1 MAHTITATRG
11 TIAFFKGESARLVL
25 RGLAAAGGRIVARA
39 RSAHGSDC
47 PWDAAHLA
55 GRMGGCR
62 CVRVMRVRTRASGDW
77 LLAFGDRAEG
87 QTIILQGPYALDAS
101 LQYGGGFWEC
111 VTV

>member
-1 MAHTITATRG
+1 
-11 TIAFFKGESARLVL
+11 
-25 RGLAAAGGRIVARA
+25 
-39 RSAHGSDC
+39 
-47 PWDAAHLA
+47 
-55 GRMGGCR
+55 
-62 CVRVMRVRTRASGDW
+62 MRVRTRASGDW